1 MKKSDIILIA
11 ILLVV
16 ATLSFFIFRNI
27 TEASEL
33 VDGNAVVYYN
43 NSPILTIS
51 LEDGSYNIV
60 NNDRVVAI
68 DESNNTYT
76 VLGTNGDVVIE
87 YGENKVRVIDEI
99 SPRNICQIQGW
110 SNSPLSPITCLP
122 NNIIIIIES
131 KQPNDDLPDDI
142 TG

>member
-1 MKKSDIILIA
+1 MKKSDIILIGV
-11 ILLVV
+11 LLVGAV
-16 ATLSFFIFRNI
+16 VSFFVFRNI
-27 TEASEL
+27 TDSAEI

-51 LEDGSYNIV
+51 LEDGTYEIIND
-60 NNDRVVAI
+60 DRVVSI
-68 DESNNTYT
+68 DETESTYT
-76 VLGTNGDVVIE
+76 VLGTNGNVVIE
-87 YGENKVRVIDEI
+87 YGENRVRVIDEI

-131 KQPNDDLPDDI
+131 KENSDDLPDDI

>member
-11 ILLVV
+11 ILLVF
-16 ATLSFFIFRNI
+16 ATASFFIFRNI

-43 NSPILTIS
+43 NSPILSIS
-51 LEDGSYNIV
+51 LEDGSYDIV
-60 NNDRVVAI
+60 NNDRVIEI
-68 DESNNTYT
+68 DESASTYT

-87 YGENKVRVIDEI
+87 YGDNKVRVIDEI